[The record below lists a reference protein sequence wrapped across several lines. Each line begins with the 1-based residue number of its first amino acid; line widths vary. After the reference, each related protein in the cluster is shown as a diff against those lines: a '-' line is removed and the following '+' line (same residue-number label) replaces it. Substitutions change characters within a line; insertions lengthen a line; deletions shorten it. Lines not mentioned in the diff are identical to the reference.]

1 MTGKSNIKYNVT
13 HTRTS
18 RNTYNKEKIHDASKD
33 KKDSIKDKNI
43 IESCHILADI
53 NKSENQ
59 INDSIIDKKEVVT
72 EETSILTI
80 NPTINP
86 TATATTKA
94 MGEDTTINPTI
105 NETTTTTA
113 MGEDTTTLAPADTD
127 TETEKILEAKYINFN
142 PQEILYYNRVN
153 SYFKSLEERKF
164 KHMVDILNFKAD
176 ISLRLLEW
184 FITKYC
190 DKYKTTKCTKENGE
204 SFVIYVGYKAALKS
218 YRKRYFD
225 PFKRNQKH
233 NQLERKQKFL
243 YVCTKNGNE
252 YKVNTTLGQL
262 HFFRWLFENNIL
274 NYIIKNL
281 DKIKGNMEH
290 DNRLV
295 KKRKDEDR
303 KNGVKK
309 TKNKTDHKK
318 ISKNSGSS
326 SVEINTSSLGKS
338 SLVISFD

>member
-1 MTGKSNIKYNVT
+1 MTSKSNIKRNVT

-33 KKDSIKDKNI
+33 KKEAIKDKNI
-43 IESCHILADI
+43 IESHTESCHIPTNI
-53 NKSENQ
+53 IKSENQ
-59 INDSIIDKKEVVT
+59 INDSTAVDKKEVSM
-72 EETSILTI
+72 EAILVS
-80 NPTINP
+80 
-86 TATATTKA
+86 
-94 MGEDTTINPTI
+94 TINPTI
-105 NETTTTTA
+105 NETTTKEAIATTVTA
-113 MGEDTTTLAPADTD
+113 TTITAIAQDTSTVAQVEI
-127 TETEKILEAKYINFN
+127 ETEKILEAKYINFN

-303 KNGVKK
+303 KNGIKK

-326 SVEINTSSLGKS
+326 SVEINTNSLGKS